1 MNKDKRDTDTQTQ
14 GIPLEQLENSL
25 KNVSTENILLRSEL
39 DSSKLTIENLKSDL
53 GLKNDELKTTSA
65 QNLSLSSKVETLI
78 KTVED
83 IENDN
88 VEKKKKIENLFEV
101 KNKFKYDFITISR
114 ERDEAAEEIIELKYK

>member
-1 MNKDKRDTDTQTQ
+1 
-14 GIPLEQLENSL
+14 
-25 KNVSTENILLRSEL
+25 VSTENTLLHSEL
-39 DSSKLTIENLKSDL
+39 DSSKLTIENLKCDL

-65 QNLSLSSKVETLI
+65 QNLSLCSKVETLI
-78 KTVED
+78 KTIED

-114 ERDEAAEEIIELKYK
+114 ERDEAVEEIIELKNK

>member
-25 KNVSTENILLRSEL
+25 KNVSTENTLLHSEL
-39 DSSKLTIENLKSDL
+39 DSSKLTIENLKRDL

-65 QNLSLSSKVETLI
+65 QNLSLCSKVETLI
-78 KTVED
+78 KTIED

-88 VEKKKKIENLFEV
+88 IEKKKKIENLFEV

-114 ERDEAAEEIIELKYK
+114 ERDEAVEEIIELKNK